1 MSDTT
6 AIGVI
11 RALNDM
17 GKRVPEDVSV
27 FGFDGIELG
36 KYSIPRL
43 TTIEQ
48 PVDELARASVELLL
62 DLLNH
67 NAPTRH
73 ITVDATLRMRDSVA
87 MRACDNTL

>member
-17 GKRVPEDVSV
+17 GRRVPEDVSV

-48 PVDELARASVELLL
+48 PVQELARASVDLLL
-62 DLLNH
+62 DMLRRD
-67 NAPTRH
+67 APTRH
-73 ITVDATLRMRDSVA
+73 ITVDATLRLRDSVA
-87 MRACDNTL
+87 DAPLIP